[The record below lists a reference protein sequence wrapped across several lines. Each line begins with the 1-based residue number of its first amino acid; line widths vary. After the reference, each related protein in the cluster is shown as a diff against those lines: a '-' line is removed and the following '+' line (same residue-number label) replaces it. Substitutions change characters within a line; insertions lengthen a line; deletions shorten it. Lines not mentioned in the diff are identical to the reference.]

1 MEKLMEDSTVMCGYF
16 EHTFLEITSL
26 VTGEQSWRFLNEH
39 IYTDC
44 NSLKQGGNYTYHL
57 L

>member
-1 MEKLMEDSTVMCGYF
+1 MEDSTVMCGYF